1 MRRQGAFLGI
11 LLIGL
16 GAIFAL
22 QATDVWP
29 NDVEIWP
36 GILIV
41 VGLAM
46 AVDQVSRGFR
56 VAWFVPL
63 VLVGLGSFFLLRDL
77 DVVGSEF
84 IAPAVL
90 IVVGLAMLLGMTG
103 RRGGS
108 GRRGSGPVEVVSI
121 PLDGARG
128 ARVRIEHGA
137 GELRIGSLPPG
148 GSLLAAGEA
157 GDVER
162 RVKRAGDQVDVSFR
176 RAPGGWGHSFRED
189 IHLDL
194 NPDIEMELELQT
206 GATKTE
212 LDLRELRIPSLAVK
226 TGASSTEV
234 TAPAHGYTR
243 ATVDAGVA
251 SVRFKVPE
259 GVAAKISSDTGIATV
274 EVDTARFPRAGGGYE
289 SPDYETAAN
298 RLELR
303 IKGGVGT
310 FTVS

>member
-1 MRRQGAFLGI
+1 MEGFLMRRQGAFLGL

-16 GAIFAL
+16 GVIFTL
-22 QATDVWP
+22 RATDVWA
-29 NDVEIWP
+29 NDVPIWS

-41 VGLAM
+41 IGLAM
-46 AVDQVSRGFR
+46 AVDQVSRGHR

-63 VLVGLGSFFLLRDL
+63 VLIGLGTAFLLRDL

-90 IVVGLAMLLGMTG
+90 IVVGLALLLGITG
-103 RRGGS
+103 RRGV
-108 GRRGSGPVEVVSI
+108 GPVERVSL
-121 PLDGARG
+121 PLDGAQR

-148 GSLLAAGEA
+148 GSLLAAGEMGGVHQRVNRT
-157 GDVER
+157 GDR
-162 RVKRAGDQVDVSFR
+162 IDVSFR
-176 RAPGGWGHSFRED
+176 RTSGGWARSWRED

-194 NPDIEMELELQT
+194 NPDVDVELELQT
-206 GATKTE
+206 GATKTH
-212 LDLRELRIPSLAVK
+212 LDLGELRVPSLTIK

-234 TAPAHGYTR
+234 TTPAHGHTR

-251 SVRFKVPE
+251 SVRFTVPE
-259 GVAAKISSDTGIATV
+259 GVAARISSDTGIASV

-289 SPDYETAAN
+289 SPGYDTAPN

-303 IKGGVGT
+303 IHGGVGN